1 MRRTIQRSVAV
12 AGLPKTVAIRLGLAD
27 NQLALLK
34 AAGAGAP
41 AGLGR
46 ARTGEIRSVREKG
59 YAISD
64 EELEVGLRSLAVPV
78 ARSTG
83 EIIAAVS
90 VSAFSAR
97 VRATSSVA

>member
-1 MRRTIQRSVAV
+1 MADQRAYARTFSQTLTLV
-12 AGLPKTVAIRLGLAD
+12 AGLFCLEKRVSYRRLRKHPPVSAERG
-27 NQLALLK
+27 
-34 AAGAGAP
+34 P
-41 AGLGR
+41 A
-46 ARTGEIRSVREKG
+46 EIRSVREKG
-59 YAISD
+59 YAIID
-64 EELEVGLRSLAVPV
+64 EELEVGLRSPAVPV

>member
-1 MRRTIQRSVAV
+1 MS
-12 AGLPKTVAIRLGLAD
+12 AGHPQITL
-27 NQLALLK
+27 
-34 AAGAGAP
+34 
-41 AGLGR
+41 
-46 ARTGEIRSVREKG
+46 SVREKG

-90 VSAFSAR
+90 VSACTGSGNLECRINPRACITPLRDRALERPIIAR
-97 VRATSSVA
+97 GGPLRRHRAEG

>member
-1 MRRTIQRSVAV
+1 M
-12 AGLPKTVAIRLGLAD
+12 
-27 NQLALLK
+27 
-34 AAGAGAP
+34 
-41 AGLGR
+41 
-46 ARTGEIRSVREKG
+46 REKG
-59 YAISD
+59 YAIID

-97 VRATSSVA
+97 VRATSDRALETATTFRALIEEWGRKNGPTCAVLTKASMV